1 MSGYSIEDSSKAWEA
16 NAQFWDNRM
25 GDESNQFHR
34 EVIRPKVS
42 ELLDIKENDFILDI
56 ACGNGN
62 YSAYI
67 AERGADVVAFDY
79 STKVVAL
86 AERGSYYGSTAITML
101 LSLLITGYF
110 YSMLSKRIRNRRLL

>member
-42 ELLDIKENDFILDI
+42 ELLDI